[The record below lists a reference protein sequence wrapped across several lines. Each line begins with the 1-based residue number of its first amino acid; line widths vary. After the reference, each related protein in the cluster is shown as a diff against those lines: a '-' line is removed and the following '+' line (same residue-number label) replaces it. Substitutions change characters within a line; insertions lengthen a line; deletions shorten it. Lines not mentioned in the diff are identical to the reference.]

1 MTAGEPWLNWHDRLH
16 RQLLQN
22 PQLLPKG
29 ATLLLAISG
38 GQDSMALLGL
48 LRDLSSRHHWT
59 LQLWHGDHGW
69 HPRSARIAADL
80 TSWCQTHQLPLL
92 VSTSTFSTTGS
103 EAKARAWRYAQLH
116 QTCQQLNLH
125 KTGEPCRTVVTAH
138 TASDRAESLLLQ
150 LSRGTDLAGLGNMRW
165 QRTLNADAT
174 DDIQLVRPLLHFS
187 RDDTSAICRDLQ
199 LPIWT
204 DPSNSDPRFDRNRIR
219 QEVLPVLEALHPGC
233 SRRMA
238 ELSERVSQ
246 LQDTQ
251 SALMKLSLENLKGA
265 DGALKRT
272 PLQQLPDSARRL
284 LLHGWLQ
291 AQGMPALS
299 ARQLEELSSAI
310 GPSQPPGERH
320 LAGQKR
326 LHWCR
331 NWVQLEN
338 NR

>member
-16 RQLLQN
+16 RRLLLT

-29 ATLLLAISG
+29 TRLLLAISG

-48 LRDLSSRHHWT
+48 LRDLSCRHHWT

-69 HPRSARIAADL
+69 HPGSARIASDL
-80 TSWCQTHQLPLL
+80 ASWCQTQQLPLL
-92 VSTSTFSTTGS
+92 VSTSSFSTTGS
-103 EAKARAWRYAQLH
+103 EAKARAWRYTELQKA
-116 QTCQQLNLH
+116 CEQLNLNS
-125 KTGEPCRTVVTAH
+125 TANPCRTVVTGH

-150 LSRGTDLAGLGNMRW
+150 LSRGTDLAGLGNLRW
-165 QRTLNADAT
+165 QRPLNAEAT
-174 DDIQLVRPLLHFS
+174 NDIRLVRPLLHFS
-187 RDDTSAICRDLQ
+187 RDDTAAICQDLQ
-199 LPIWT
+199 LPIWK
-204 DPSNSDPRFDRNRIR
+204 DPSNSDSRFDRNRIR
-219 QEVLPVLEALHPGC
+219 QEVLPVLEAMHPGC

-251 SALMKLSLENLKGA
+251 SALVTLSLDHLKRQ
-265 DGALKRT
+265 DGALQRS
-272 PLQQLPDSARRL
+272 PLQQLPGSARRL

-299 ARQLEELSSAI
+299 ARQLEELSIAI
-310 GPSQPPGERH
+310 GPGQPPGERH
-320 LAGQKR
+320 LAGGKR

-331 NWVQLEN
+331 DWVQLED
-338 NR
+338 RS